1 MISATKMK
9 QLWKE
14 KPDTLVHALA
24 EPLRDFGYKS
34 VTDAYV
40 KEQIT
45 KLYTG
50 EKAVGVIAMFLDEW
64 LKKGIE

>member
-1 MISATKMK
+1 MK

-14 KPDTLVHALA
+14 KPDTLAHALA
-24 EPLRDFGYKS
+24 EPLKDFGYK

-40 KEQIT
+40 KEEIT
-45 KLYTG
+45 KLYAG

-64 LKKGIE
+64 LKKGIESS